1 MSQTSRGGPLSGVR
15 VVDFSTALAGPLA
28 AGMLGDLGADV
39 VKLEPLGF
47 GDVLRYIGP
56 SIASVSGPYLAA
68 NRTKRA
74 AAVNLKDPEGLAIAL
89 ELVRSADIVFQ
100 NFRPGV
106 ADRLGIGYEDL
117 KAQKEDII
125 LVAISGY
132 GPAGPWSD
140 RPAYDGVIQGL
151 SGLAMIE
158 ADEETGKPHN
168 LRHTASDK
176 LAALFA
182 SQAALAALAARDRG
196 AGGQIV
202 HVPLLQSSVAFL
214 WVDGTG
220 REALAD
226 YDGFQMSNPG
236 AHVKPLECSD
246 GWIYIVAA
254 MPDQFT
260 GMCAALEVA
269 QENNEDTDEAGGQKA
284 GTADAETAEAETR
297 MGITPE
303 TWQRCYEALRKLTV
317 AEACARLDAHDV
329 PAGPAVAPGDVPSLE
344 QLAATGF
351 FVEAD
356 HSVAGRV
363 VQARHPATFENT
375 PTTSATD
382 APHHGRDT
390 KALLAEIGRDDYDD
404 LAERGVVE

>member
-1 MSQTSRGGPLSGVR
+1 MTQTNRSGPLSGVR

-56 SIASVSGPYLAA
+56 SVASVSGPYLAA

-74 AAVNLKDPEGLAIAL
+74 GAVNLKDPEGLAIAL
-89 ELVRSADIVFQ
+89 EFARSADIVFQ

-132 GPAGPWSD
+132 GPIGPWSE

-196 AGGQIV
+196 AGGQLV

-226 YDGFQMSNPG
+226 YDGFQVSNPG

-260 GMCAALEVA
+260 NMCAALEVA
-269 QENNEDTDEAGGQKA
+269 QENNEDTSEAD
-284 GTADAETAEAETR
+284 TTEAETR

-303 TWQRCYEALRKLTV
+303 TWQRCYEALKELTV

-356 HSVAGRV
+356 HPAAGRV
-363 VQARHPATFENT
+363 VQARHPATFEGT
-375 PTTSATD
+375 PTTPATD

-390 KALLAEIGRDDYDD
+390 KALLAEIGRDDYED
-404 LAERGVVE
+404 LAERGIVE

>member
-1 MSQTSRGGPLSGVR
+1 MTQTNRDGPLSGVR

-56 SIASVSGPYLAA
+56 SVASVSGPYLAA

-74 AAVNLKDPEGLAIAL
+74 GAVNLKDPEGLAIAL
-89 ELVRSADIVFQ
+89 ELARSADIVFQ

-132 GPAGPWSD
+132 GPIGPWSE

-196 AGGQIV
+196 AGGQLV

-226 YDGFQMSNPG
+226 YDGFQVSNPG

-260 GMCAALEVA
+260 NMCAALEVA
-269 QENNEDTDEAGGQKA
+269 QENNEDTPEADTTQ
-284 GTADAETAEAETR
+284 AETR

-303 TWQRCYEALRKLTV
+303 TWQRCYEALKELTV

-356 HSVAGRV
+356 HPAAGRV
-363 VQARHPATFENT
+363 AQARHPATFEGT
-375 PTTSATD
+375 PTTPATD

-390 KALLAEIGRDDYDD
+390 KALLAEIGRDDYED
-404 LAERGVVE
+404 LAERGIVE

>member
-1 MSQTSRGGPLSGVR
+1 MR

-74 AAVNLKDPEGLAIAL
+74 AAVNLKDTEGLAIAL
-89 ELVRSADIVFQ
+89 EFVRSADIVFQ

-132 GPAGPWSD
+132 GPTGPWSD

-176 LAALFA
+176 LTALFA

-196 AGGQIV
+196 AGGQLV

-214 WVDGTG
+214 WVDGMG

-226 YDGFQMSNPG
+226 YDGFQVSNPG

-269 QENNEDTDEAGGQKA
+269 QENNEDTGEAGA
-284 GTADAETAEAETR
+284 READTAETETR

-363 VQARHPATFENT
+363 VQARHPCN
-375 PTTSATD
+375 
-382 APHHGRDT
+382 
-390 KALLAEIGRDDYDD
+390 I
-404 LAERGVVE
+404 

>member
-1 MSQTSRGGPLSGVR
+1 MTQPNRDGPLSGVR
-15 VVDFSTALAGPLA
+15 VLDFSTALAGPLA

-74 AAVNLKDPEGLAIAL
+74 AAVNLKDPKGLAIAL
-89 ELVRSADIVFQ
+89 EFARSADIVFQ

-106 ADRLGIGYEDL
+106 ADRLGLGYEDL

-132 GPAGPWSD
+132 GPSGPWSD

-196 AGGQIV
+196 AGGQLV

-226 YDGFQMSNPG
+226 YDGFQVSNPG

-260 GMCAALEVA
+260 NMCAALEVA
-269 QENNEDTDEAGGQKA
+269 QENNEDTPEAD
-284 GTADAETAEAETR
+284 TTEAETR

-303 TWQRCYEALRKLTV
+303 TWQRCYEALKELTV

-356 HSVAGRV
+356 HPAAGRV
-363 VQARHPATFENT
+363 VQARHPATFEGT
-375 PTTSATD
+375 PTTPATD

-390 KALLAEIGRDDYDD
+390 KALLAEIGRDDYEN
-404 LAERGVVE
+404 LAERGIVE

>member
-1 MSQTSRGGPLSGVR
+1 MTQTNRDGPLSGVR

-39 VKLEPLGF
+39 IKLEPLGF

-56 SIASVSGPYLAA
+56 SVASVSGPYLAA

-74 AAVNLKDPEGLAIAL
+74 GAVNLKDTEGLAIAL
-89 ELVRSADIVFQ
+89 EFARSADIVFQ

-132 GPAGPWSD
+132 GPSGPWSE

-196 AGGQIV
+196 AGGQLV

-226 YDGFQMSNPG
+226 YDGFQVSNPG

-260 GMCAALEVA
+260 NMCAALEVA
-269 QENNEDTDEAGGQKA
+269 QENNEDTPD
-284 GTADAETAEAETR
+284 ADTTEAETR

-303 TWQRCYEALRKLTV
+303 TWQRCYEALKELTV

-356 HSVAGRV
+356 HSAAGRV
-363 VQARHPATFENT
+363 VQARHPATFEGT
-375 PTTSATD
+375 PTTPATD

-390 KALLAEIGRDDYDD
+390 KALLAEIGRGDYED
-404 LAERGVVE
+404 LAERRIVE

>member
-1 MSQTSRGGPLSGVR
+1 MSQASRGGPLSGVR

-89 ELVRSADIVFQ
+89 EFVRSADIVFQ

-132 GPAGPWSD
+132 GPTGPWSD

-196 AGGQIV
+196 VGGQIV

-226 YDGFQMSNPG
+226 YDGFQVSNPG

-269 QENNEDTDEAGGQKA
+269 QENNEDTDEAGAREA
-284 GTADAETAEAETR
+284 GTAEAETR

-344 QLAATGF
+344 QLATTGF

-356 HSVAGRV
+356 HPVAGRV

-390 KALLAEIGRDDYDD
+390 KALLAEIGRNDYDN
-404 LAERGVVE
+404 LAKRGVVE